1 MRTEYMMRTRESKQ
15 DKQRVEV
22 ERDNALIRIEVLNQ
36 EKIELLQQLSNCRRE
51 GFEALLMRE
60 EDVDARRPVCSRA
73 MKSILSGLALHLGQ
87 GNENEYLRTV
97 KPSGIDKGEVYC
109 HSNPPS
115 SMSRSHK
122 REDVVYSMLE
132 MNGVLNREQRPLG
145 TICEFYSAQHHP
157 NATAAA
163 AMSIAKNELFGLSFE
178 FVLNF
183 AIDFELIPSFMD
195 RVSLKHLHTEVA
207 GLLKAYFTLHDKDPP
222 SGADAETLKKVAF
235 GMVLARLALELFCTK
250 PGYETPERQITGL
263 LQWLDNSPGREKI
276 MRKAGMP
283 LVIRFSRQLYAVRA

>member
-60 EDVDARRPVCSRA
+60 EDVDARRPGVFSE
-73 MKSILSGLALHLGQ
+73 LA
-87 GNENEYLRTV
+87 
-97 KPSGIDKGEVYC
+97 K
-109 HSNPPS
+109 
-115 SMSRSHK
+115 
-122 REDVVYSMLE
+122 
-132 MNGVLNREQRPLG
+132 
-145 TICEFYSAQHHP
+145 
-157 NATAAA
+157 TAAANQSFRQAGSCAHRTA

>member
-36 EKIELLQQLSNCRRE
+36 EKIELLQQLSNCRPNLQRQLQLTKVF
-51 GFEALLMRE
+51 GKL
-60 EDVDARRPVCSRA
+60 
-73 MKSILSGLALHLGQ
+73 
-87 GNENEYLRTV
+87 
-97 KPSGIDKGEVYC
+97 EV
-109 HSNPPS
+109 
-115 SMSRSHK
+115 
-122 REDVVYSMLE
+122 
-132 MNGVLNREQRPLG
+132 VLIAQRPLG

>member
-36 EKIELLQQLSNCRRE
+36 EKIELLQQLSNCRPNLQRQLQLTKVF
-51 GFEALLMRE
+51 GKL
-60 EDVDARRPVCSRA
+60 
-73 MKSILSGLALHLGQ
+73 
-87 GNENEYLRTV
+87 
-97 KPSGIDKGEVYC
+97 EV
-109 HSNPPS
+109 
-115 SMSRSHK
+115 
-122 REDVVYSMLE
+122 
-132 MNGVLNREQRPLG
+132 VL
-145 TICEFYSAQHHP
+145 IAHHP

>member
-60 EDVDARRPVCSRA
+60 EDVDARRPGVFSE
-73 MKSILSGLALHLGQ
+73 LAKTAAANQSFRQAGSCAH
-87 GNENEYLRTV
+87 R
-97 KPSGIDKGEVYC
+97 K
-109 HSNPPS
+109 
-115 SMSRSHK
+115 
-122 REDVVYSMLE
+122 
-132 MNGVLNREQRPLG
+132 QRPLG